1 MDRQPTS
8 VMNHKRTV
16 GEALRQNVAKF
27 FEEKTQGPAAA
38 CWFDEHLDFEIV
50 IAY

>member
-1 MDRQPTS
+1 MTLDAS
-8 VMNHKRTV
+8 NAMLEGAVD
-16 GEALRQNVAKF
+16 EALRQNVARF
-27 FEEKTQGPAAA
+27 FEGRPKGPAAA